1 MISLP
6 QFLISVHFRKCLSVL
21 HYIPTADKTAYVNY
35 FRYAGHSTAA
45 SDWIYSPASR
55 WKRCALTSVMGGAL
69 SVTNRTEN
77 RIVVQLEQNP
87 VAIRYWG
94 YVEPGATNKVWEHAP
109 CPADPLNQG
118 FFIMRVIDVN
128 SLPST
133 YQPPNMFLEQCKSA
147 GFGLLGIPGLGSTA
161 IVTLIFL
168 ASGSPNWKSPQW
180 AIPPG
185 DTTQHREVWKS
196 VHIGRNT
203 QYDVI
208 ESKGD
213 LLLQKVSSR

>member
-1 MISLP
+1 
-6 QFLISVHFRKCLSVL
+6 
-21 HYIPTADKTAYVNY
+21 
-35 FRYAGHSTAA
+35 
-45 SDWIYSPASR
+45 
-55 WKRCALTSVMGGAL
+55 MGGAL

-94 YVEPGATNKVWEHAP
+94 YVEPGATNKVWEHARG
-109 CPADPLNQG
+109 DPLNQG
-118 FFIMRVIDVN
+118 LFIMRVIDVN

-133 YQPPNMFLEQCKSA
+133 YQPPNMMLEQCKSA
-147 GFGLLGIPGLGSTA
+147 GFGLLGIPGLGSTVV
-161 IVTLIFL
+161 VTLSFL

-185 DTTQHREVWKS
+185 NTTTQHREVCKS

-203 QYDVI
+203 QYDVV
-208 ESKGD
+208 ETDGG
-213 LLLQKVSSR
+213 LFLQKVSCR

>member
-1 MISLP
+1 MHCFARESSLILFVGYD
-6 QFLISVHFRKCLSVL
+6 QVTSVSDIRALSVL
-21 HYIPTADKTAYVNY
+21 HYIPTANKTVYVNY

-109 CPADPLNQG
+109 ADPLNQG

-147 GFGLLGIPGLGSTA
+147 GFGLLGVPCAGSRRRQTRGWG
-161 IVTLIFL
+161 FN
-168 ASGSPNWKSPQW
+168 SGF
-180 AIPPG
+180 G
-185 DTTQHREVWKS
+185 CTT
-196 VHIGRNT
+196 
-203 QYDVI
+203 
-208 ESKGD
+208 
-213 LLLQKVSSR
+213 